1 MNIFIAGGG
10 RVGFQLARL
19 LTIDNHDVTVIESD
33 QNVVDHIDYSLD
45 VSTATGKSQDVLLL
59 QQLGVSEADL
69 FIATTGDDEVN
80 LIAATTAKGLGAKT
94 VVARVENRIYNES
107 DILYETILG
116 IDFIIS
122 PQALTAHETVNYI
135 QNPGMIGT
143 ESFAHGRVQMLQI
156 QVTKAPHAPEES
168 LQDIPLPNGVLV
180 GAITRDGIAKIPH
193 GGSQIQENDT
203 VMLLGKKEEIKKA
216 KSLFQGVEVRNQNV
230 VIMGGSRTGLNLA
243 QILEKDD
250 HNVTLFEWNMIRCN
264 ELAAELKKT
273 KVVCRDATSRMSL
286 EQEHIDNTDIF
297 VAATH
302 DDERNIMAS
311 VLAKEVGAKRTI
323 AIVHQPDFAPL
334 VRKLGIDHAVTP
346 RSCIANR
353 ILKLTSQA
361 HSQSLAMLEDGQIE
375 VLEFNLK
382 EQHPLL
388 DIPIAEIKFPKRSLI
403 GSIMRDDDIIIPT
416 GTDSFQAGDSVI
428 VIVNEKS
435 IDAIRKQFQS

>member
-19 LTIDNHDVTVIESD
+19 LTIDKHDVTVIESD
-33 QNVVDHIDYSLD
+33 QNQVDHIDYSLD
-45 VSTATGKSQDVLLL
+45 VSTVCGRSQDVLLL

-69 FIATTGDDEVN
+69 FIATTGADEIN

-94 VVARVENRIYNES
+94 VLARVENRMYNES
-107 DILYETILG
+107 DILYETIMG

-143 ESFAHGRVQMLQI
+143 ESFGHGRVQMLQI
-156 QVTKAPHAPEES
+156 QVTKAPHSSDES
-168 LQDIPLPNGVLV
+168 LKDIPLPEGVLIGV
-180 GAITRDGIAKIPH
+180 LSRDGKASIPY
-193 GGSQIQENDT
+193 GGSQIETNDT
-203 VMLLGKKEEIKKA
+203 VMLLGEKEGIKNA
-216 KSLFQGVEVRNQNV
+216 KHLFQGVEVRNQNV

-243 QILEKDD
+243 QFLEKDD
-250 HNVTLFEWNMIRCN
+250 HNVTLIEWNMPRCN
-264 ELAAELKKT
+264 ELASELRKT
-273 KVVCRDATSRMSL
+273 KVVCRDATSRISL
-286 EQEHIDNTDIF
+286 EQENVDNTDIF

-311 VLAKEVGAKRTI
+311 VLAKEVGAKRTV

-353 ILKLTSQA
+353 VLKLTSQA

-375 VLEFNLK
+375 VLEFKLK
-382 EQHPLL
+382 DEHPLL
-388 DIPIAEIKFPKRSLI
+388 ETPITDIKFPERSLVGTI
-403 GSIMRDDDIIIPT
+403 LRNDKVIIPSGKDT
-416 GTDSFQAGDSVI
+416 FLLGDTVI

-435 IDAIRKQFQS
+435 IDAIRKLFQL